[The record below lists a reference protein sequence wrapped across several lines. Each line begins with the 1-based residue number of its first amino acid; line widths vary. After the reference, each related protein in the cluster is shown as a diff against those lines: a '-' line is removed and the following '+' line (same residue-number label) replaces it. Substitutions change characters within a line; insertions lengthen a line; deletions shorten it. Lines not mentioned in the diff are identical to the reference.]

1 MTFNP
6 AIPQPGDFLADS
18 QQDILDNFSTS
29 NTSFGKD
36 HYPFDDLTANNG
48 LHKKVS
54 TPIIPGSVHPVIDPG
69 EPQFYAMQDTGP
81 DPLKLGVLQYSR
93 GYNNSTA
100 SSAAPSP
107 VTSIHSPTTP
117 LALAGGGTLN
127 VLDFTGITMAY
138 GFIFC
143 KDTAAPNVGVG
154 AFYITFNGTIGTV
167 QEIAPPAGLTVV
179 LGPDKMLK
187 INNNSIPVTNYT
199 NLYWTVHLYRINT

>member
-1 MTFNP
+1 MYNP

-18 QQDILDNFSTS
+18 QQDILDNFSTA

-48 LHKKVS
+48 LHKQVS
-54 TPIIPGSVHPVIDPG
+54 TPIIPGSAHPVIDPG

-81 DPLKLGVLQYSR
+81 LGVLQYSR

-100 SSAAPSP
+100 SSAAPTP

-117 LALAGGGTLN
+117 LVLAASATLN

-138 GFIFC
+138 GFLFC
-143 KDTAAPNVGVG
+143 KARDTVNLGIGG
-154 AFYITFNGTIGTV
+154 AYFTYNGTIPTIEFFSQNGV
-167 QEIAPPAGLTVV
+167 QALFSLNILQ
-179 LGPDKMLK
+179 LK
-187 INNNSIPVTNYT
+187 NTSAVNYT
-199 NLYWTVHLYRINT
+199 EFYWTVHFHRINT